1 MQKGIC
7 LFGSFMWA
15 EVYSLK
21 VLTVLHTQI
30 IISLCFLDKLMLQS
44 EILSETAK
52 AIPAKVLR
60 TMIETATAPQA
71 IAIANLA
78 IGVFFFAI
86 RSWSTPKQQ
95 QRKKANEQRSSVCE
109 ILYSSKTSKNS
120 LTITQSSTL
129 PTTST

>member
-15 EVYSLK
+15 EVYNLK

-78 IGVFFFAI
+78 IGAFFFAI

-95 QRKKANEQRSSVCE
+95 QRKKANEQRSSVYE
-109 ILYSSKTSKNS
+109 ILYSSKTTKNS